1 MNVELAIGE
10 QVRLRRL
17 RFRRIEGEKMKK
29 QIYDLEKQKN

>member
-10 QVRLRRL
+10 QVRL
-17 RFRRIEGEKMKK
+17 RRIEGEKMKK